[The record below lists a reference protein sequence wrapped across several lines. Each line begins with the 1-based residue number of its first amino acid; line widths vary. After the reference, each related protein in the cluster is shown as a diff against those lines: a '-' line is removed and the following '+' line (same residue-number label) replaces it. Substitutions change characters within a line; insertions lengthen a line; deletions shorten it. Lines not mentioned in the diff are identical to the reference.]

1 MQERNSY
8 LQARQGSAAEEQAA
22 GQIKAWNAAL
32 LRQFPEAANK
42 AAIEELARTNPA
54 RAQQLAQA
62 ARKTAEA
69 VSGWMQ
75 RGAAATA
82 HRESGERGLEAL
94 QQAHARAAWHQY
106 REIED
111 AKFHQFAPELSDP
124 AKAHVMRSGVRT
136 MLNELGFGN
145 DELTRA
151 WNGESGF
158 SVRDHRAQ
166 RLIRDAFLWRQAQ
179 SKAKQVTRAPV
190 PPVQRPGTYRP
201 GAGDVE
207 TVQRLQRELEG
218 ATGDRAVRLATSL
231 HRARRAAGM

>member
-136 MLNELGFGN
+136 MLNELGFPN
-145 DELTRA
+145 TELSRA
-151 WNGESGF
+151 WDGESGV

-218 ATGDRAVRLATSL
+218 ATGDRAVRL
-231 HRARRAAGM
+231 